1 MSFIKE
7 LIEDN
12 KYILK
17 NYGAQQ
23 LIIIWVKLIG
33 YLVITPTINIILLWK
48 VWIIGILFAPITYI
62 AYVIA
67 LQGQK
72 GVTEL
77 SLKLLTLKNNVY
89 GWFKK

>member
-1 MSFIKE
+1 
-7 LIEDN
+7 
-12 KYILK
+12 
-17 NYGAQQ
+17 
-23 LIIIWVKLIG
+23 
-33 YLVITPTINIILLWK
+33 
-48 VWIIGILFAPITYI
+48 
-62 AYVIA
+62 VIA